1 VSGGRQVVF
10 GLGAA
15 ALTFGVGRL
24 IGAAGDVGVARD
36 AVSLSIAWRAT
47 VWKNIAV
54 RASALAG
61 LLFGAL
67 SVVVGTRVLTGIDR
81 PDYVV
86 LPWLVRYN
94 VAAGI
99 VGVVVGVGLWT
110 LRMWFEVGQIER
122 FSPACS
128 AGL

>member
-1 VSGGRQVVF
+1 MWTKI
-10 GLGAA
+10 AA
-15 ALTFGVGRL
+15 R
-24 IGAAGDVGVARD
+24 AA
-36 AVSLSIAWRAT
+36 
-47 VWKNIAV
+47 
-54 RASALAG
+54 ALAG

-67 SVVVGTRVLTGIDR
+67 SVVAGARVLTGIDH

-110 LRMWFEVGQIER
+110 LRVWAVQLTRTLASVHGAVVLLLIAWRVVGGTVATDSVVAMLLRTTVWAAIAVVAR
-122 FSPACS
+122 RAVVSKS
-128 AGL
+128 R